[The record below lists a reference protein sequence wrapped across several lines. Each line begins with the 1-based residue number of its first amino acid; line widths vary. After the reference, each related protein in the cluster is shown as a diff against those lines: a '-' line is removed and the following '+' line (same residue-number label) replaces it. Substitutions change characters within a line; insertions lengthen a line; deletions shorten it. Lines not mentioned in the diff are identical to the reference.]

1 MGKRPGDVRLDITR
15 GPEPYRGRQWARK
28 QPVDDKRKVCTTM
41 AQIASDNSNQDTEL
55 DALVIGAGFAGLYQL
70 LCLRD
75 RLGLSVKALEAGGG
89 VGGTWYWNRYPGA
102 RCDSESHVYWYTFSP
117 DLMREWEW
125 SERYPG
131 QPEIMR
137 YLNHVADRFDLK
149 RDIRFN
155 TRVTAAHYDEKANRW
170 RVRTE
175 SGETFITKFL
185 ITAVGCLSTANVPK
199 FDGLEDFAGDW
210 YHTGQWPH
218 EGVDFTGKRVGMIG
232 TGSTAIQAAPVIAAA
247 AAHLTVFQRT
257 ANYSVPARNGPL
269 TPEFQRYIKE
279 NPAEIRAI
287 TRETLNGM
295 AFRIEERLAVETPP
309 EEREA
314 IYEAAWERG
323 GLQFRASFK
332 DMLVDKAAN
341 DTAADF
347 VKRKIRSIVKDPKTA
362 ATLSD
367 IDHPYAAK
375 RPPIDTNYFETFN
388 RANVTLVDAKATP
401 IERISPA
408 GIRTTDTEY
417 PVDIIVFATGFDAMT
432 GPMLRMDIRGR
443 DGVRLQDVWEAGP
456 RNYLGLQIAGFPN
469 LFTITGPGSPSV
481 LCNMPVA
488 IEQHVDWITECIAH
502 MRANGLERI
511 EARPDAVDKWVAEV
525 NNVANKTLLPLAKH
539 SWYLGANIP
548 GKPRVFMPYAGGM
561 VRYREICDDVVA
573 HGYEGFQL
581 A

>member
-1 MGKRPGDVRLDITR
+1 MV
-15 GPEPYRGRQWARK
+15 E
-28 QPVDDKRKVCTTM
+28 
-41 AQIASDNSNQDTEL
+41 IANDGASATTEL

-117 DLMREWEW
+117 DLMREWQW

-137 YLNHVADRFDLK
+137 YLNYVADRFELK
-149 RDIRFN
+149 RDIQFN
-155 TRVTAAHYDEKANRW
+155 TRVTSAHYNETTNRW
-170 RVRTE
+170 RVQTE
-175 SGETFITKFL
+175 TGKTYITKFL

-199 FDGLEDFAGDW
+199 FEGLESFTGDW
-210 YHTGQWPH
+210 YHTGHWPH
-218 EGVDFTGKRVGMIG
+218 EGVDFIGKRVGMIG
-232 TGSTAIQAAPVIAAA
+232 TGSTGIQAAPVIAATA
-247 AAHLTVFQRT
+247 KHLTVFQRT
-257 ANYSVPARNGPL
+257 ANYSVPARNAPL
-269 TPEFQRYIKE
+269 TPEFQRYIAE
-279 NPAEIRAI
+279 SPAEIRAA

-323 GLQFRASFK
+323 GLQFRAAFK
-332 DMLVDKAAN
+332 DMMVDKAAN

-362 ATLSD
+362 AILSD

-375 RPPIDTNYFETFN
+375 RPPIDTNYFETYN
-388 RANVTLVDAKATP
+388 RPNVTLVDLKAAP
-401 IERISPA
+401 IQRISPA
-408 GIRTTDTEY
+408 GICTTDAEY

-443 DGVRLQDVWEAGP
+443 DGIALKDVWEAGP

-488 IEQHVDWITECIAH
+488 IEQHADWITDCIAH
-502 MRANGLERI
+502 MRANSLQRI
-511 EARPDAVDKWVAEV
+511 EATPGAVDKWVREV
-525 NNVANKTLLPLAKH
+525 NEVAGKTLLPLAKH

-561 VRYREICDDVVA
+561 VRYREICQDVA
-573 HGYEGFQL
+573 ASGYEGFSL
-581 A
+581 G

>member
-1 MGKRPGDVRLDITR
+1 MADVTTDIAT
-15 GPEPYRGRQWARK
+15 K
-28 QPVDDKRKVCTTM
+28 H
-41 AQIASDNSNQDTEL
+41 SNQATEL

-75 RLGLSVKALEAGGG
+75 RLGLSVKTLEAGSG

-102 RCDSESHVYWYTFSP
+102 RCDSESHAYWYTFSP

-125 SERYPG
+125 SERYPA

-137 YLNHVADRFDLK
+137 YLNFVADRFDLK
-149 RDIRFN
+149 RDISFN
-155 TRVTAAHYDEKANRW
+155 TRVTAAHYNETTNRW
-170 RVRTE
+170 HVRTE
-175 SGETFITKFL
+175 HGESFIVKFL
-185 ITAVGCLSTANVPK
+185 VTAVGCLSTANVPK
-199 FDGLEDFAGDW
+199 FPGLESFKGTW
-210 YHTGQWPH
+210 YHTGEWPH

-232 TGSTAIQAAPVIAAA
+232 TGSTGIQAAPVIAET

-257 ANYSVPARNGPL
+257 ANYSVPARNAPL

-279 NPAEIRAI
+279 NPDEIRAV
-287 TRETLNGM
+287 THETLNGQ

-323 GLQFRASFK
+323 GLQFRAAFK
-332 DMLVDKAAN
+332 DMMASKAAN

-347 VKRKIRSIVKDPKTA
+347 IKRKIRSVVMDPMTA
-362 ATLSD
+362 AILSD

-375 RPPIDTNYFETFN
+375 RPPIDTDYFETFN
-388 RANVTLVDAKATP
+388 RPNVTLVDVKAVP

-408 GIRTTDTEY
+408 GVCTAEAEY
-417 PVDIIVFATGFDAMT
+417 PFDIIVFATGFDAMT

-443 DGVRLQDVWEAGP
+443 DGVALKDVWEAGP
-456 RNYLGLQIAGFPN
+456 RNYLGLQVAGFPN

-488 IEQHVDWITECIAH
+488 IEQHAEWIADCIAH
-502 MRANGLERI
+502 MRAKGLERI
-511 EARPDAVDKWVAEV
+511 EARPEAVDKWVREV
-525 NNVANKTLLPLAKH
+525 NDVASKTLLPLAKH

-561 VRYREICDDVVA
+561 VRYREICTEIVER
-573 HGYEGFQL
+573 GYEGFAL
-581 A
+581 S